1 MSAAKVNTDSAT
13 DKMID
18 YAESLI
24 KRSGITVIVD
34 GDKRMRVKT
43 ALKSMSFDEV
53 SNLIDRHVR
62 AHQLR
67 TGKIIVPPVE
77 VKPVVREL

>member
-1 MSAAKVNTDSAT
+1 MNDNPATEKMVN
-13 DKMID
+13 

-34 GDKRMRVKT
+34 NGRRMRVKT
-43 ALKSMSFDEV
+43 ALCSMSFDEV

-62 AHQLR
+62 AHKLKTDQ
-67 TGKIIVPPVE
+67 IIVPPVE
-77 VKPVVREL
+77 VMRVVEEI

>member
-1 MSAAKVNTDSAT
+1 MNDNPAT

-18 YAESLI
+18 YAEFLI
-24 KRSGITVIVD
+24 KKTGLTIIVD

-53 SNLIDRHVR
+53 SSLIDRYVT
-62 AHQLR
+62 AHKLR
-67 TGKIIVPPVE
+67 TGKILAPPVE
-77 VKPVVREL
+77 VRRPVEEI